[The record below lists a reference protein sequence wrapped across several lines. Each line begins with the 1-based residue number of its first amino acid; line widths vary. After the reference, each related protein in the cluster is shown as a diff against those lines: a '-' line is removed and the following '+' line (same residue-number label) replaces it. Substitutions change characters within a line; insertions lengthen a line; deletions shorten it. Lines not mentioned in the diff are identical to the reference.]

1 MMQGAAVLEVA
12 SVAAKRAAEL
22 RLAFDSSFAN
32 RPSVERSATQDLLA
46 IRLGSQKFALR
57 LTEISGLFADKKIT
71 FVPGGSEYLLGM
83 SGFRGVIAPVYD
95 LQRLFGYPGGQ
106 APRWLVI
113 ARTASVGFAFDAF
126 DGQLRISPD
135 AIAPRQRSDKH
146 DLTGDVVHVGD
157 IVRPV
162 IELSRVLDALKPES

>member
-1 MMQGAAVLEVA
+1 MMQGTAFLQGA

-32 RPSVERSATQDLLA
+32 PPSVERAATQDLLA
-46 IRLGSQKFALR
+46 IRLGAQKFALR
-57 LTEISGLFADKKIT
+57 LAEISGLFVDKKIT
-71 FVPGGSEYLLGM
+71 FVPGGSEYLLGIA
-83 SGFRGVIAPVYD
+83 GFRGVIAPVYD

-113 ARTASVGFAFDAF
+113 AAAASAGFAFDAF
-126 DGQLRISPD
+126 DGQLRISPE

-146 DLTGDVVHVGD
+146 DLTGGVVHVGD
-157 IVRPV
+157 IVRPI
-162 IELSRVLDALKPES
+162 IELSRVLDVLQT